1 MAKGPFLRCR
11 NHELLKLWGAPTNE
25 QMAVEMTMKWKNPCT
40 AHWMNQWNQGFNESM
55 NQSIN
60 ESTNQQTNDSVNQW
74 ANESMYQRI
83 NESMNQWING
93 STLQWAN
100 ESLTN
105 ESVNQR
111 TNERMNQEISVSMKQ
126 ATNNKSMNQRILP
139 TSSSKSA
146 PVASVFVILTCKL
159 NSRYSLVRVLPTWFA
174 EVLRT
179 CQFYRFSK
187 EIELSLPSGAHFAD
201 VIFQNCHVPAARN
214 SCLIKIELSW
224 QSRALF
230 GQQRGPQSQKQRPY
244 MTLVW
249 RPQEPHYPQKNAQ
262 GSRARVFSTVNSH
275 ASELR
280 HFPPTRWWV
289 VDMLM

>member
-1 MAKGPFLRCR
+1 MQKPWAVEVVRC
-11 NHELLKLWGAPTNE
+11 TNE
-25 QMAVEMTMKWKNPCT
+25 WANGCWD
-40 AHWMNQWNQGFNESM
+40 GNESM
-55 NQSIN
+55 KEPMHSPLNEPMNPGVIEPMNQRIN

-126 ATNNKSMNQRILP
+126 ATNKSMNQRILP

-159 NSRYSLVRVLPTWFA
+159 NSRYSLVRAFCRPDLQKCSEHASFTGFQRKLSSRCRLVYILRTSSSKIATCLQQEIAVWSKPSSPCSLVHFLVNNEVPNRRNRDPTW
-174 EVLRT
+174 L
-179 CQFYRFSK
+179 
-187 EIELSLPSGAHFAD
+187 
-201 VIFQNCHVPAARN
+201 
-214 SCLIKIELSW
+214 
-224 QSRALF
+224 
-230 GQQRGPQSQKQRPY
+230 
-244 MTLVW
+244 
-249 RPQEPHYPQKNAQ
+249 
-262 GSRARVFSTVNSH
+262 
-275 ASELR
+275 
-280 HFPPTRWWV
+280 
-289 VDMLM
+289 